1 MIIKD
6 WKRVFRSIFYFSKLF
21 FIKKKYD
28 VVFVS
33 SIIFNR
39 GENGENILFK
49 PMIEYCKK
57 NGLNYV
63 VFEDPAFGTYTKY
76 NINEKSIPL
85 DFITIIQIILRKI
98 YHLINKEPSS
108 SDDVYFRELK
118 ISKFVKIFF
127 LTNSNQKSTLL

>member
-21 FIKKKYD
+21 FITKKYD

-39 GENGENILFK
+39 GENGENFLFK
-49 PMIEYCKK
+49 PMIEYCEK
-57 NGLNYV
+57 NGLSYI

-76 NINEKSIPL
+76 NTK
-85 DFITIIQIILRKI
+85 
-98 YHLINKEPSS
+98 
-108 SDDVYFRELK
+108 
-118 ISKFVKIFF
+118 
-127 LTNSNQKSTLL
+127 